1 MVADTADKT
10 RPALDLRQAIA
21 LRALACGLGWPGVCR
36 HELQRLGLV
45 DGDELTD
52 AGRATV
58 EATPEYLHEALVRMA
73 YRIRQQTRGNDDGE

>member
-52 AGRATV
+52 AGRAQFV
-58 EATPEYLHEALVRMA
+58 EERDQWSVFAAAVQHVLETSS
-73 YRIRQQTRGNDDGE
+73 

>member
-1 MVADTADKT
+1 MVFDTADKT

-36 HELQRLGLV
+36 GELQRLGLV
-45 DGDELTD
+45 EGDELTD

-58 EATPEYLHEALVRMA
+58 EQTPAYLHEALVRMA
-73 YRIRQQTRGNDDGE
+73 YRIRQTRGNDDGE

>member
-1 MVADTADKT
+1 
-10 RPALDLRQAIA
+10 LRQAIA

-73 YRIRQQTRGNDDGE
+73 YRIRQQTRG

>member
-1 MVADTADKT
+1 MVFDTADKT

-36 HELQRLGLV
+36 GELQRLGLV

-58 EATPEYLHEALVRMA
+58 EQTPEYLHEALVRMA
-73 YRIRQQTRGNDDGE
+73 YRIRQQTRGHDDGE